1 MNSTKMDIDII
12 SDLPEA
18 LICHILSFLTT
29 KEAALTSL
37 LSQKWRYLFAYRPN
51 LDFDDSE
58 RNEVHRGFM
67 DFVDRVLGLQG
78 NSTIDRFSLKCDR
91 RGVSDLDLRGALVSN
106 HSMPSSVFVS
116 KSLVRLRIE
125 TLYDFVIDLAHV
137 FLPKLKTLHLMY
149 VVFEDVDSCLV
160 KLISG
165 CHVLEELVM
174 INLHWDG
181 YWSRSVSSKTLKRLT
196 VRSVAGDAGPY
207 RISFDTTPNL
217 VYFEYDDYVVEKYET
232 MNFDSLVEARIGL
245 LMTSRQIA
253 HASYGDLVFNATNLF
268 MGISNVQVLHLCSDT
283 LEVLT
288 FCCEPIPV
296 FKNLIQLT
304 VTTHEDLGWE
314 SLPAL
319 LKNCPK
325 LETLVFEGLY
335 HRNTIKCKDADGCLC
350 KSSEVDIRSC
360 LSSSPVKVLKILDF
374 GYLPCYSEENETR
387 KVQVMYFLETMPN
400 LEQMILYHHSLID
413 EDLKSQLERVVPRGA
428 SSKCRIQLINNG

>member
-1 MNSTKMDIDII
+1 MDIDTI

-18 LICHILSFLTT
+18 LICHILSFLNI

-51 LDFDDSE
+51 LDFEDSVPFHPIMC
-58 RNEVHRGFM
+58 NGHYPPV
-67 DFVDRVLGLQG
+67 RVSSWIS
-78 NSTIDRFSLKCDR
+78 NVIE
-91 RGVSDLDLRGALVSN
+91 RGVSDLDLHVTVVSK
-106 HSMPSSVFVS
+106 HSMPSSVFAS

-125 TLYDFVIDLAHV
+125 IVCAFVIDSAHV
-137 FLPKLKTLHLMY
+137 FLPKLKTLHLKS
-149 VVFEDVDSCLV
+149 VGDVDSFLV

-174 INLHWDG
+174 IDLHWRG
-181 YWSRSVSSKTLKRLT
+181 YWNRSVSSKTLKRLT
-196 VRSVAGDAGPY
+196 VHSVAGVAGDAGPY
-207 RISFDTTPNL
+207 RISFDTPNL
-217 VYFEYDDYVVEKYET
+217 VYFEYDEYVAEKYET

-245 LMTSRQIA
+245 VMTSRQIA
-253 HASYGDLVFNATNLF
+253 HASYEDLVVNATNLF
-268 MGISNVQVLHLCSDT
+268 MGISNVQILHLSSDT
-283 LEVLT
+283 LVVLT

-335 HRNTIKCKDADGCLC
+335 HKSTIKCEDADGCLC

-360 LSSSPVKVLKILDF
+360 LSSSPVKVLKVLDF

-387 KVQVMYFLETMPN
+387 KVQVKYFLETMPN
-400 LEQMILYHHSLID
+400 LEQMILFHHSLID
-413 EDLKSQLERVVPRGA
+413 EDLKSQG
-428 SSKCRIQLINNG
+428 